1 MEQETNGQRA
11 NSDMV
16 AALIQAAGPRT
27 RPPADAHS
35 QVFNAALAALRQK
48 TRRRRERN
56 WLVGALAA
64 GLAAMSVMLLV
75 QRGDVSLKPRIATVV
90 RTIGAVELQTGDRW
104 EPLADARGEIT
115 AGTGLRTRAGAGAA
129 LALANGT
136 SLRLAAATEVRFDGS
151 RELQL
156 QDGRVYLDNRASLGT
171 GFRIGTPLG
180 TVRDVGTQFE
190 VRVADESL
198 RVRVREG
205 RVEID
210 RAGGHVNGA
219 AGEQLEI
226 DVLGGV
232 TRSAIATTDPEW
244 QWAEAMATAP
254 DIDGRPASELLAWV
268 ARETGHRLRYASPD
282 VEQRAATVILH
293 GNIRHLA
300 PLAALD
306 AMLATTDLEYVL
318 IGDTMEIRARAE

>member
-1 MEQETNGQRA
+1 MEQESNGRQA
-11 NSDMV
+11 DSDMV

-27 RPPADAHS
+27 RPPVDAHD
-35 QVFNAALAALRQK
+35 QVFDAALAALRAK

-56 WLVGALAA
+56 WLIGALAA
-64 GLAAMSVMLLV
+64 GLAAVSVLIVL
-75 QRGDVSLKPRIATVV
+75 QRGDVSLQPRIASVV

-104 EPLADARGEIT
+104 EPLADSGGEIS
-115 AGTGLRTRAGAGAA
+115 AGTRLRTLAGAGAA
-129 LALANGT
+129 LALADGA
-136 SLRLAAATEVRFDGS
+136 SLRLAAVTEVRFDGS
-151 RELQL
+151 RALHLQA
-156 QDGRVYLDNRASLGT
+156 GRLYLDNRASLGT
-171 GFRIGTPLG
+171 GLRIGTPLG
-180 TVRDVGTQFE
+180 AVRDVGTQFE
-190 VRVADESL
+190 VRVAEGSL

-210 RAGGHVNGA
+210 RAGGHLNAA

-232 TRSAIATTDPEW
+232 TRGTIAATDPEW
-244 QWAEAMATAP
+244 QWAEAMAMAP
-254 DIDGRPASELLAWV
+254 DIDGRPATELLAWV
-268 ARETGHRLRYASPD
+268 ARETGHRLRYASPA

-318 IGDTMEIRARAE
+318 IGDTMEIRARTE